1 MPDKSN
7 SEKPKSA
14 AATDSPDF
22 PIARPRTLVV
32 TLQNCPCLQGPAH
45 IVVEQSCCFSVLT
58 SMKVE
63 LTSPHPTKMT
73 VVCMKGFDLKVTS
86 IKPVACKLCSLAVE
100 WGTGRKITK
109 PRSWG
114 KKPRKWALLY
124 PGVPY
129 LPNPHSELL
138 IPSLPSSR
146 AALCKTLS
154 CQMEK
159 EWDWKKNGTGSHY
172 SDVQVLFALE
182 RALHLSE
189 PCLFSLGVVFSVLAS
204 AWMVE
209 DQSCTMNRGLSPLSV
224 AI

>member
-1 MPDKSN
+1 MPDKSF

-58 SMKVE
+58 SMKVG

-73 VVCMKGFDLKVTS
+73 VVRMKGLDLKVTS
-86 IKPVACKLCSLAVE
+86 IKLIACKLCSLAVE

-114 KKPRKWALLY
+114 KNLGNGLCFAPVCLI
-124 PGVPY
+124 
-129 LPNPHSELL
+129 SL
-138 IPSLPSSR
+138 IPIVRCQFHLCLLPELHFAR
-146 AALCKTLS
+146 HLAAKW
-154 CQMEK
+154 K
-159 EWDWKKNGTGSHY
+159 ENGTGSHY